1 MRQEVINIYTF
12 EELSPEAQAR
22 AIQDRREV
30 NQMEPFF
37 WSDEA
42 LKAIESGVDAFG
54 CSLGGYSIQWD
65 NANLSDVPFSTPEN
79 TEELTGL
86 RLHRWIINNAYSA
99 LRERKPYGT
108 YYFPEGSKKGR
119 YPRRSKIIYTDT
131 CCPFTGVCYDESFL
145 YPIREFMKNPTPGTT
160 LADLMHDAINAV
172 LRDVESE
179 IEYRDTDKAIREELI
194 SNGYEYLE
202 TGEIV

>member
-12 EELSPEAQAR
+12 EELSPEAQDQ

-42 LKAIESGVDAFG
+42 LKAIESGLDAFG
-54 CSLGGYSIQWD
+54 CSLGRYSIQWE
-65 NANLSDVPFSTPEN
+65 NANLSHVPFSTPDN

-99 LRERKPYGT
+99 LKERKPYGT
-108 YYFPEGSKKGR
+108 YKKRENGKWE
-119 YPRRSKIIYTDT
+119 YDRRSRIIYADT

-202 TGEIV
+202 SGEIA